1 MELKL
6 YTENIESYLKCN
18 KIINYDNAK
27 GNVEKEAWFDNI
39 LDFIKD
45 MEYEDVLLVY
55 DFGIHGN
62 EKLWMT
68 IDDDEDVR
76 IETDIWVH
84 HQNGDDGQ
92 VNFVDRT
99 YIERNETEEIRKVLD
114 RLWREEFEGTE

>member
-1 MELKL
+1 MAKE
-6 YTENIESYLKCN
+6 YISVPV
-18 KIINYDNAK
+18 INYYNAK

-84 HQNGDDGQ
+84 PQNGDDGQ
-92 VNFVDRT
+92 IDFVDRT
-99 YIERNETEEIRKVLD
+99 YIERNKTEEIRKVLD